1 MADYKL
7 SLLEKE
13 TIILWNQ
20 AENIVTIDTF
30 DAKLINKLNR
40 AKAKAPNLYRV
51 DPPDKH
57 GAVYAEVPKEF
68 FRITVAS
75 PMSEETREKFSRLAK
90 ERFHK

>member
-7 SLLEKE
+7 TLLEKE

-20 AENIVTIDTF
+20 AENTVTIDTF
-30 DAKLINKLNR
+30 DVNLINKLNR
-40 AKAKAPNLYRV
+40 AKAKAPNLFRV
-51 DPPDKH
+51 DQPDKH

-68 FRITVAS
+68 FRITVAT
-75 PMSEETREKFSRLAK
+75 PLSEETREKLSQLAK